1 MARFRHSSLLP
12 WTAVALVGALSAP
25 ATAAQRVALAIGNAS
40 YEHAPALANPL
51 NDAADMDAALE
62 RLGFKVTRLENVDQ
76 ASLRRGLQDFA
87 LAASASEVAVVFYAG
102 HGIEVDQRNFLVPV
116 DARLA
121 SDQDVEFEAVPL
133 ELVQRAVERASG
145 LRLVILDACRENP
158 FAVKMQRAGATRSIG
173 RGLARVEPS
182 GETLIAYAAKEGTVA
197 ADGAGRH
204 SPFSEAL
211 LAHLEEPGL
220 EVGLMFRKVR
230 DAVLASTGGRQ
241 EPFVYGSLSSRGVYL
256 SGPPSPAGSPAAT
269 VTEPDNGTMPERV
282 TSEQLAARAY
292 EAAERVG
299 AVVAYEA
306 VIRRF
311 PESIFAELARAQV
324 EKLRVAEASAT
335 SDGRV
340 AIATTPEG
348 APAPP
353 PVSVST
359 PQGVE
364 SSLELE
370 RSERRWIQAALASL
384 GYGPGPA
391 DGLFGSRTRGA
402 IRRYQ
407 GEKGLDETGYLT
419 ADLSKTLVALGEEA
433 AKAQARREAAHRA
446 DDAEFAGAK
455 SRGTVA
461 AYASYLESYPSGR
474 HVAEARRLRSE
485 AVRAEGASQEE
496 APVRRFRDCAECP
509 EMVVV
514 PAGSYMMG
522 SPSGEAGS
530 DDDEGPVHRVRITE
544 PLAVGV
550 YEVTFGEWEACRR
563 GGGCTRN
570 PDDEGWGRGSRPVI
584 DVSWEDAQVY
594 VRWLSWRTGK
604 RYRLLSESEWEYVA
618 RAGTTTRYHWGDA
631 VSRNRANCDGCG
643 SRWDDERTASV
654 GSFRP
659 NGFGLHDVHGNVWEW
674 VEDCWHERYAG
685 APRDGRA
692 WTSGGDCSSR
702 VMRGGSWYLTPRFMR
717 SADRYRST
725 ARGRRSD
732 VGFRVARTLD

>member
-348 APAPP
+348 NGIHLRENAIH
-353 PVSVST
+353 
-359 PQGVE
+359 
-364 SSLELE
+364 L
-370 RSERRWIQAALASL
+370 
-384 GYGPGPA
+384 
-391 DGLFGSRTRGA
+391 RTRFPTGA
-402 IRRYQ
+402 FFGHAAWVASSCRRC
-407 GEKGLDETGYLT
+407 G
-419 ADLSKTLVALGEEA
+419 
-433 AKAQARREAAHRA
+433 
-446 DDAEFAGAK
+446 
-455 SRGTVA
+455 
-461 AYASYLESYPSGR
+461 P
-474 HVAEARRLRSE
+474 RRLFRFPLADRLARAPRVG
-485 AVRAEGASQEE
+485 AVRARLVPARDDGADDMAEGFAEHRRMAQEQALE
-496 APVRRFRDCAECP
+496 MARDGQQAVLEVHPHLRPVRRAAGFPATP
-509 EMVVV
+509 EQ
-514 PAGSYMMG
+514 A
-522 SPSGEAGS
+522 
-530 DDDEGPVHRVRITE
+530 
-544 PLAVGV
+544 LAVIREQPRQGDQDEVREQLLPHPALAATVEVLNVDQLLRHLVQFLDAPALVVEVRQVGDGV
-550 YEVTFGEWEACRR
+550 HPPVQQR
-563 GGGCTRN
+563 GAQHI
-570 PDDEGWGRGSRPVI
+570 RGAGDLVLHQAQRGLGAASLAARPGADLDHPVG
-584 DVSWEDAQVY
+584 V
-594 VRWLSWRTGK
+594 VR
-604 RYRLLSESEWEYVA
+604 
-618 RAGTTTRYHWGDA
+618 
-631 VSRNRANCDGCG
+631 C
-643 SRWDDERTASV
+643 
-654 GSFRP
+654 
-659 NGFGLHDVHGNVWEW
+659 
-674 VEDCWHERYAG
+674 
-685 APRDGRA
+685 
-692 WTSGGDCSSR
+692 
-702 VMRGGSWYLTPRFMR
+702 
-717 SADRYRST
+717 
-725 ARGRRSD
+725 
-732 VGFRVARTLD
+732 